1 MCGTGLKV
9 KYLNNTPVVLRT
21 TFFQRGL
28 TFFLYVAI
36 FVVVN
41 IVTREAIDAWKSR
54 NNPIKEF
61 FVTKGGSQNGNRINF
76 RTEYY
81 LGETVLHQ
89 GRRGKVVAVGV
100 ADRPHEIVYTVE
112 VDGKRIYDLKGS
124 ELSRVK
130 E

>member
-1 MCGTGLKV
+1 MKA
-9 KYLNNTPVVLRT
+9 KYLDIPLATLKAT
-21 TFFQRGL
+21 LFQRISTIFL
-28 TFFLYVAI
+28 FFAIYSGIVAHE
-36 FVVVN
+36 V
-41 IVTREAIDAWKSR
+41 IDAWISR

-61 FVTKGGSQNGNRINF
+61 FITRGGSRNGNRINF

-89 GRRGKVVAVGV
+89 GRRGKVVVVGV
-100 ADRPHEIVYTVE
+100 ADRPHEIVYTVD

-124 ELSRVK
+124 ELSSVK